1 VETKKLTLW
10 SGIQSNRQQEGHG
23 KLSTNAEISDDS
35 ATRLAVGKSTTGV
48 TTMDETISSETTTG
62 QTTLGSRTIGTP
74 TSCEVKPA
82 NAKPGKLTIDPL
94 IATEL
99 TADSPTLPSA
109 DAVDGLA
116 LGAVTNAAVTDAA
129 ETTVIEIPRIARALR
144 HRDFRLFWTGNFLSN
159 IGTWM
164 QNIAQGWLV
173 LQLTNSA
180 FWLGLVGFAASF
192 PILLFALVGGVIAD
206 HVNKRKMLMV
216 TQSAMMTFAF
226 IMAALAY
233 FKIINVNEIIFLAL
247 GTGIA
252 MSLNTPTY
260 QALVPQ
266 LVPREDLTNAIALN
280 SAQFNMSR
288 VLGPTLGGFAMAIF
302 GVAGNFFL
310 NGLSFLAVLIAL
322 TRIRYTE
329 PVPNQADRLTPTA
342 DHLAPMQAD
351 SSVPPQAD
359 RFVPPQT
366 DQFNAPGE
374 GYLSPRAGGLWEK
387 LKQGFVYAFRHS
399 AMSSLILLVAIGSL
413 LAIPYLTFV
422 PYFARD
428 VLGTGER
435 GLGILM
441 ACSGAGAFLGAIT
454 IASLTH
460 LRRRGLF
467 VVRASAGFY
476 AAIIAFT
483 FSRNFY
489 LSGLLLAVAGY
500 CMIISVATIN
510 SLLQHLAEDHMRG
523 RVMSIYS
530 TAFLGLPPIG
540 CLIAGSLSHLFY
552 APHVIAGMCSLAIG
566 GSMAVYVN
574 KEGLRELD

>member
-1 VETKKLTLW
+1 VAFSFSNQRCLLVGA
-10 SGIQSNRQQEGHG
+10 GIRHPQDQN
-23 KLSTNAEISDDS
+23 KLSSDAEMNSGGAEPPHVAEPPAES
-35 ATRLAVGKSTTGV
+35 NVGPLANGALNLDQAPVP
-48 TTMDETISSETTTG
+48 
-62 QTTLGSRTIGTP
+62 R
-74 TSCEVKPA
+74 
-82 NAKPGKLTIDPL
+82 
-94 IATEL
+94 
-99 TADSPTLPSA
+99 A

-116 LGAVTNAAVTDAA
+116 HGAVTDTA
-129 ETTVIEIPRIARALR
+129 ETTVIELPRIARALR
-144 HRDFRLFWTGNFLSN
+144 HHDFRMFWIGNFLSN
-159 IGTWM
+159 VGTWM

-180 FWLGLVGFAASF
+180 FWLGVVGFAASF
-192 PILLFALVGGVIAD
+192 PILLFALIGGVIAD

-216 TQSAMMTFAF
+216 TQSAMMIFAF

-233 FKIINVNEIIFLAL
+233 FKVNGHPLINVTEIIFLAL

-288 VLGPTLGGFAMAIF
+288 VIGPTLGGFAMALF

-310 NGLSFLAVLIAL
+310 NGLSFLAVLVAL
-322 TRIRYTE
+322 SRIKYAR
-329 PVPNQADRLTPTA
+329 AA
-342 DHLAPMQAD
+342 APQ
-351 SSVPPQAD
+351 
-359 RFVPPQT
+359 
-366 DQFNAPGE
+366 E
-374 GYLSPRAGGLWEK
+374 GHFWEK
-387 LKQGFVYAFRHS
+387 MKQGFDYVFRHA
-399 AMSSLILLVAIGSL
+399 AMSSLVLLVAIGSL

-428 VLGTGER
+428 VLHSDEP

-460 LRRRGLF
+460 IRSRGLF
-467 VVRASAGFY
+467 VVRASVGFY

-489 LSGLLLAVAGY
+489 LSGLLLSVAGY

-510 SLLQHLAEDHMRG
+510 SLLQHLAEDPMRG

-540 CLIAGSLSHLFY
+540 CLIAGSLSHFFY
-552 APHVIAGMCSLAIG
+552 APHVIAGMCSLALG
-566 GSMAVYVN
+566 GSLAVYVN
-574 KEGLRELD
+574 KAGLKELD

>member
-1 VETKKLTLW
+1 MNGGGVALPPVADPIGNEEIGEAPLCEPTL
-10 SGIQSNRQQEGHG
+10 GG
-23 KLSTNAEISDDS
+23 
-35 ATRLAVGKSTTGV
+35 
-48 TTMDETISSETTTG
+48 TTTSEG
-62 QTTLGSRTIGTP
+62 VG
-74 TSCEVKPA
+74 
-82 NAKPGKLTIDPL
+82 
-94 IATEL
+94 EL
-99 TADSPTLPSA
+99 TVDELAAGDLAAGEPTLPRA
-109 DAVDGLA
+109 DAIDGLA
-116 LGAVTNAAVTDAA
+116 LGAVTDAA
-129 ETTVIEIPRIARALR
+129 ETTVIEIPRLARALR

-180 FWLGLVGFAASF
+180 FWLGVVGFAASF
-192 PILLFALVGGVIAD
+192 PILLFALIGGVIAD
-206 HVNKRKMLMV
+206 HVNKRKLLMV
-216 TQSAMMTFAF
+216 TQSAMMIFAF

-233 FKIINVNEIIFLAL
+233 FKVINVHEIVFLAL

-266 LVPREDLTNAIALN
+266 LVPRKDLTNAIALN

-288 VLGPTLGGFAMAIF
+288 VLGPTLGGFAMALI

-310 NGLSFLAVLIAL
+310 NGLSFLAVLVAL

-329 PVPNQADRLTPTA
+329 PVL
-342 DHLAPMQAD
+342 
-351 SSVPPQAD
+351 PQAD
-359 RFVPPQT
+359 RFE
-366 DQFNAPGE
+366 APRE
-374 GYLSPRAGGLWEK
+374 GHLSPLRAAGIREK
-387 LKQGFVYAFRHS
+387 LKQGFIYAFRHS

-428 VLGTGER
+428 VLGSDEP

-454 IASLTH
+454 IASLMH
-460 LRRRGLF
+460 IRQRGLF
-467 VVRASAGFY
+467 VVRALAGFY

-510 SLLQHLAEDHMRG
+510 SLLQHLADDHMRG

-530 TAFLGLPPIG
+530 TAFLGLPPLG
-540 CLIAGSLSHLFY
+540 CLIAGSLSHVFY

>member
-1 VETKKLTLW
+1 VAL
-10 SGIQSNRQQEGHG
+10 NRIRHQQGQEN
-23 KLSTNAEISDDS
+23 LSSDAEIN
-35 ATRLAVGKSTTGV
+35 GGSTAEPDTIA
-48 TTMDETISSETTTG
+48 ELTISALATG
-62 QTTLGSRTIGTP
+62 EP
-74 TSCEVKPA
+74 TVPR
-82 NAKPGKLTIDPL
+82 
-94 IATEL
+94 
-99 TADSPTLPSA
+99 A

-116 LGAVTNAAVTDAA
+116 HGAVTDAA

-180 FWLGLVGFAASF
+180 FWLGVVGFAASF
-192 PILLFALVGGVIAD
+192 PILLFALIGGVIAD

-216 TQSAMMTFAF
+216 TQSAMMAFAF

-233 FKIINVNEIIFLAL
+233 FKIHGRPMINVTEIVLLAL

-288 VLGPTLGGFAMAIF
+288 VLGPTLGGFAMALF

-310 NGLSFLAVLIAL
+310 NGLSFLAVLVAL
-322 TRIRYTE
+322 TRIRYIE
-329 PVPNQADRLTPTA
+329 PA
-342 DHLAPMQAD
+342 APA
-351 SSVPPQAD
+351 
-359 RFVPPQT
+359 
-366 DQFNAPGE
+366 E
-374 GYLSPRAGGLWEK
+374 GHLWEK
-387 LKQGFVYAFRHS
+387 LKQGFIYVFRNP
-399 AMSSLILLVAIGSL
+399 AMSALVLLVAISSL

-428 VLGTGER
+428 VLASDEP
-435 GLGILM
+435 GLGVLM

-454 IASLTH
+454 IASVTH
-460 LRRRGLF
+460 MRRRGLF
-467 VVRASAGFY
+467 VFRAFAGFY

-489 LSGLLLAVAGY
+489 LSGLILAIAGY
-500 CMIISVATIN
+500 CMIISAATIN

-523 RVMSIYS
+523 RVMSIYA

-540 CLIAGSLSHLFY
+540 CLIAGSMAHVIG
-552 APHVIAGMCSLAIG
+552 APLAIAGMSALALAGSLG
-566 GSMAVYVN
+566 VYLGR
-574 KEGLRELD
+574 EGLRELD

>member
-1 VETKKLTLW
+1 MGISSTDVELNGGTAQQSHFNPAKLADEMNN
-10 SGIQSNRQQEGHG
+10 G
-23 KLSTNAEISDDS
+23 
-35 ATRLAVGKSTTGV
+35 GKSTI
-48 TTMDETISSETTTG
+48 EESTIE
-62 QTTLGSRTIGTP
+62 QAAP
-74 TSCEVKPA
+74 VE
-82 NAKPGKLTIDPL
+82 LTIRQ
-94 IATEL
+94 L
-99 TADSPTLPSA
+99 TTDAPTLPNA

-116 LGAVTNAAVTDAA
+116 LGPVTDAA
-129 ETTVIEIPRIARALR
+129 GTDAAGTTVIEIPRIARALR

-180 FWLGLVGFAASF
+180 FWLGVVGFAASF
-192 PILLFALVGGVIAD
+192 PILLFALIGGVIAD
-206 HVNKRKMLMV
+206 HVNKRKMLMI

-322 TRIRYTE
+322 TRIRYIE
-329 PVPNQADRLTPTA
+329 PVLPQPDDL
-342 DHLAPMQAD
+342 
-351 SSVPPQAD
+351 VPPQAD
-359 RFVPPQT
+359 RS
-366 DQFNAPGE
+366 NAPRE
-374 GYLSPRAGGLWEK
+374 GHFSPPRAGRLWEK
-387 LKQGFVYAFRHS
+387 LKQGFTYAFRHS

-428 VLGTGER
+428 VLGSGAR

-454 IASLTH
+454 IASLMH

-540 CLIAGSLSHLFY
+540 CLIAGSLSHVFY

>member
-1 VETKKLTLW
+1 MNGGRAEPLPVADPTGE
-10 SGIQSNRQQEGHG
+10 
-23 KLSTNAEISDDS
+23 STTCAS
-35 ATRLAVGKSTTGV
+35 ATVEKTVGDLAADELTIGELTTG
-48 TTMDETISSETTTG
+48 E
-62 QTTLGSRTIGTP
+62 P
-74 TSCEVKPA
+74 TVPR
-82 NAKPGKLTIDPL
+82 
-94 IATEL
+94 
-99 TADSPTLPSA
+99 A

-116 LGAVTNAAVTDAA
+116 HGAVTDAA
-129 ETTVIEIPRIARALR
+129 ETTVIEVPRLARALR

-159 IGTWM
+159 VGTWM

-180 FWLGLVGFAASF
+180 FWLGVVGFAASF
-192 PILLFALVGGVIAD
+192 PILLFALIGGVIAD
-206 HVNKRKMLMV
+206 HVNKRKLLMV
-216 TQSAMMTFAF
+216 TQSAMMIFAF

-233 FKIINVNEIIFLAL
+233 FKVNGRPMINVTEIVLLAL

-288 VLGPTLGGFAMAIF
+288 VLGPTLGGFAMALF

-310 NGLSFLAVLIAL
+310 NGLSFLAVLLAL
-322 TRIRYTE
+322 TRIRYIE
-329 PVPNQADRLTPTA
+329 PAAPQEG
-342 DHLAPMQAD
+342 HLWQ
-351 SSVPPQAD
+351 
-359 RFVPPQT
+359 
-366 DQFNAPGE
+366 
-374 GYLSPRAGGLWEK
+374 K
-387 LKQGFVYAFRHS
+387 LKQGFIYVFRNP
-399 AMSSLILLVAIGSL
+399 AMSSLVLLVAIGSL
-413 LAIPYLTFV
+413 LAIPYLTFI

-428 VLGTGER
+428 VLASDEP

-454 IASLTH
+454 IASVTH
-460 LRRRGLF
+460 MRSRGLF
-467 VVRASAGFY
+467 VVRAFAGFY

-489 LSGLLLAVAGY
+489 LSGLILTIAGY
-500 CMIISVATIN
+500 CMIISAATIN

-540 CLIAGSLSHLFY
+540 CLIAGSMAHVIG
-552 APHVIAGMCSLAIG
+552 APLAIAGMSALALLGSLG
-566 GSMAVYVN
+566 VYLGR
-574 KEGLRELD
+574 EGLRELD

>member
-1 VETKKLTLW
+1 
-10 SGIQSNRQQEGHG
+10 
-23 KLSTNAEISDDS
+23 
-35 ATRLAVGKSTTGV
+35 
-48 TTMDETISSETTTG
+48 
-62 QTTLGSRTIGTP
+62 
-74 TSCEVKPA
+74 
-82 NAKPGKLTIDPL
+82 
-94 IATEL
+94 
-99 TADSPTLPSA
+99 
-109 DAVDGLA
+109 
-116 LGAVTNAAVTDAA
+116 
-129 ETTVIEIPRIARALR
+129 
-144 HRDFRLFWTGNFLSN
+144 
-159 IGTWM
+159 
-164 QNIAQGWLV
+164 
-173 LQLTNSA
+173 
-180 FWLGLVGFAASF
+180 
-192 PILLFALVGGVIAD
+192 
-206 HVNKRKMLMV
+206 
-216 TQSAMMTFAF
+216 
-226 IMAALAY
+226 
-233 FKIINVNEIIFLAL
+233 
-247 GTGIA
+247 

-288 VLGPTLGGFAMAIF
+288 VLGPTLGGFAMALI

-310 NGLSFLAVLIAL
+310 NGLSFLAVLVAL
-322 TRIRYTE
+322 TRIRYIE
-329 PVPNQADRLTPTA
+329 PAAQP
-342 DHLAPMQAD
+342 
-351 SSVPPQAD
+351 
-359 RFVPPQT
+359 
-366 DQFNAPGE
+366 E
-374 GYLSPRAGGLWEK
+374 GHLWEK
-387 LKQGFVYAFRHS
+387 LKQGFAYAFRHS

-428 VLGTGER
+428 VLGTDEP

-454 IASLTH
+454 IASLMH
-460 LRRRGLF
+460 IRQRGLF
-467 VVRASAGFY
+467 VVRALAGFY

-566 GSMAVYVN
+566 GSLAVYVN

>member
-1 VETKKLTLW
+1 LP
-10 SGIQSNRQQEGHG
+10 
-23 KLSTNAEISDDS
+23 NAQ
-35 ATRLAVGKSTTGV
+35 AA
-48 TTMDETISSETTTG
+48 
-62 QTTLGSRTIGTP
+62 
-74 TSCEVKPA
+74 
-82 NAKPGKLTIDPL
+82 
-94 IATEL
+94 
-99 TADSPTLPSA
+99 
-109 DAVDGLA
+109 DGLA
-116 LGAVTNAAVTDAA
+116 RGAVTDAA

-206 HVNKRKMLMV
+206 HMNKRKLLMA
-216 TQSAMMTFAF
+216 TQSTMMLLAF
-226 IMAALAY
+226 IMAALTYTHHIDKYGIAL
-233 FKIINVNEIIFLAL
+233 LAL

-252 MSLNTPTY
+252 MSLNTPSY
-260 QALVPQ
+260 QALMPQ
-266 LVPREDLTNAIALN
+266 LVPKEDLTNAIAIN
-280 SAQFNMSR
+280 SAQFNLSR
-288 VLGPTLGGFAMAIF
+288 VLGPTIGGFAMALV

-322 TRIRYTE
+322 TRIKYVE
-329 PVPNQADRLTPTA
+329 PAIHQEG
-342 DHLAPMQAD
+342 HLWQKMQ
-351 SSVPPQAD
+351 
-359 RFVPPQT
+359 
-366 DQFNAPGE
+366 
-374 GYLSPRAGGLWEK
+374 
-387 LKQGFVYAFRHS
+387 QGFAYVLKHS
-399 AMSSLILLVAIGSL
+399 AMSSLILMVAIGSF

-428 VLGTGER
+428 ILGSDEP

-454 IASLTH
+454 IASISLI
-460 LRRRGLF
+460 RWRGKF
-467 VVRASAGFY
+467 VVRAAAGFY

-489 LSGLLLAVAGY
+489 LSGFFLMLAGY

-510 SLLQHLAEDHMRG
+510 SSLQHLAENHMRG

-540 CLIAGSLSHLFY
+540 CLIAGSLARIISV
-552 APHVIAGMCSLAIG
+552 PHVIAGMSILALL
-566 GSMAVYVN
+566 GSVGVYW
-574 KEGLRELD
+574 KREGLRELD

>member
-1 VETKKLTLW
+1 M
-10 SGIQSNRQQEGHG
+10 
-23 KLSTNAEISDDS
+23 STHAEINGGGAGQAPVAEAIGDAKIGDARISD
-35 ATRLAVGKSTTGV
+35 ALADDVQIVESGELHLGELKVGEFTT
-48 TTMDETISSETTTG
+48 DEIA
-62 QTTLGSRTIGTP
+62 
-74 TSCEVKPA
+74 A
-82 NAKPGKLTIDPL
+82 NPPM
-94 IATEL
+94 
-99 TADSPTLPSA
+99 LPRA

-116 LGAVTNAAVTDAA
+116 LGAVTDAAVTDAA
-129 ETTVIEIPRIARALR
+129 ATTVIEIPRLARALR
-144 HRDFRLFWTGNFLSN
+144 HRDFRLFWTGNLLSN

-180 FWLGLVGFAASF
+180 FWLGVVGFAASF
-192 PILLFALVGGVIAD
+192 PILLFALIGGVIAD
-206 HVNKRKMLMV
+206 HVNKRKLLMV

-233 FKIINVNEIIFLAL
+233 FKVINVHEIVFLAL

-288 VLGPTLGGFAMAIF
+288 VLGPTLGGFAMAIV

-329 PVPNQADRLTPTA
+329 PV
-342 DHLAPMQAD
+342 AP
-351 SSVPPQAD
+351 
-359 RFVPPQT
+359 R
-366 DQFNAPGE
+366 E
-374 GYLSPRAGGLWEK
+374 GHLWEK
-387 LKQGFVYAFRHS
+387 LKQGFIYAFSHS

-413 LAIPYLTFV
+413 LAVPYLTFV

-428 VLGTGER
+428 VLGTDEP

-454 IASLTH
+454 IASLMH
-460 LRRRGLF
+460 IRQRGLF
-467 VVRASAGFY
+467 VVRALAGFY

-510 SLLQHLAEDHMRG
+510 SLMQHLADDSMRG

-530 TAFLGLPPIG
+530 TAFLGLPPLG

-566 GSMAVYVN
+566 GSLAVYVN

>member
-1 VETKKLTLW
+1 M
-10 SGIQSNRQQEGHG
+10 
-23 KLSTNAEISDDS
+23 STNAEINGGSPEPPPVANPIGES
-35 ATRLAVGKSTTGV
+35 KI
-48 TTMDETISSETTTG
+48 EE
-62 QTTLGSRTIGTP
+62 QTVPR
-74 TSCEVKPA
+74 
-82 NAKPGKLTIDPL
+82 
-94 IATEL
+94 
-99 TADSPTLPSA
+99 A
-109 DAVDGLA
+109 DAMDGLA
-116 LGAVTNAAVTDAA
+116 HGAVTDAA
-129 ETTVIEIPRIARALR
+129 ETSVIELPRIARALR

-173 LQLTNSA
+173 LQLTSSA
-180 FWLGLVGFAASF
+180 FWLGVVGFAASF

-206 HVNKRKMLMV
+206 NVNKRKLLLV
-216 TQSAMMTFAF
+216 TQSAMMVFAF

-233 FKIINVNEIIFLAL
+233 FKVINVREILLLAL

-288 VLGPTLGGFAMAIF
+288 VLGPTLGGFAMAIV

-310 NGLSFLAVLIAL
+310 NGLSFLAVLVAL
-322 TRIRYTE
+322 SQIRYVE
-329 PVPNQADRLTPTA
+329 PAVRQ
-342 DHLAPMQAD
+342 
-351 SSVPPQAD
+351 
-359 RFVPPQT
+359 
-366 DQFNAPGE
+366 E
-374 GYLSPRAGGLWEK
+374 GRLWEK
-387 LKQGFVYAFRHS
+387 LKQGFAYVFRH
-399 AMSSLILLVAIGSL
+399 AEMSSLVLLVAIGSL

-428 VLGTGER
+428 VLGSDEP
-435 GLGILM
+435 GLGVLM

-454 IASLTH
+454 IAYVTA

-467 VVRASAGFY
+467 VVRASAGLY

-489 LSGLLLAVAGY
+489 LSGLLLMVAGY

-540 CLIAGSLSHLFY
+540 CLIAGSLARVIS
-552 APHVIAGMCSLAIG
+552 APHAIAGMSALALLGSLV
-566 GSMAVYVN
+566 VYLGRA
-574 KEGLRELD
+574 GLRELD

>member
-1 VETKKLTLW
+1 
-10 SGIQSNRQQEGHG
+10 
-23 KLSTNAEISDDS
+23 LSSDAEMNGGS
-35 ATRLAVGKSTTGV
+35 AESAVI
-48 TTMDETISSETTTG
+48 DE
-62 QTTLGSRTIGTP
+62 P
-74 TSCEVKPA
+74 TVPR
-82 NAKPGKLTIDPL
+82 
-94 IATEL
+94 
-99 TADSPTLPSA
+99 A

-116 LGAVTNAAVTDAA
+116 HGAVTDAA

-144 HRDFRLFWTGNFLSN
+144 HRDFRLFWTGNLLSN

-180 FWLGLVGFAASF
+180 FWLGVVGFAASF
-192 PILLFALVGGVIAD
+192 PILLFALIGGVIAD
-206 HVNKRKMLMV
+206 HMNKRKLLMV
-216 TQSAMMTFAF
+216 TQSAMMVFAF

-233 FKIINVNEIIFLAL
+233 FKIINVHEIIFLAL

-288 VLGPTLGGFAMAIF
+288 VLGPTLGGFAMALF

-310 NGLSFLAVLIAL
+310 NGLSFLAVLLAL
-322 TRIRYTE
+322 TRIRYIE
-329 PVPNQADRLTPTA
+329 PAAPQEG
-342 DHLAPMQAD
+342 HLWQ
-351 SSVPPQAD
+351 
-359 RFVPPQT
+359 
-366 DQFNAPGE
+366 
-374 GYLSPRAGGLWEK
+374 K
-387 LKQGFVYAFRHS
+387 LKQGFIYVFRNPE
-399 AMSSLILLVAIGSL
+399 MSSLVLLVAIGSL
-413 LAIPYLTFV
+413 LAIPYLTFI

-428 VLGTGER
+428 VLASDEP

-454 IASLTH
+454 IASVTH
-460 LRRRGLF
+460 MRRRGLF
-467 VVRASAGFY
+467 VVRAFVGFY

-489 LSGLLLAVAGY
+489 LSGLILTIAGY
-500 CMIISVATIN
+500 CMIISAATIN

-540 CLIAGSLSHLFY
+540 CLIAGSMAHVIG
-552 APHVIAGMCSLAIG
+552 APLAIAGMSALALLGSLG
-566 GSMAVYVN
+566 VYLG
-574 KEGLRELD
+574 KSGLRELD

>member
-1 VETKKLTLW
+1 LLVGA
-10 SGIQSNRQQEGHG
+10 GIRHQQGHG
-23 KLSTNAEISDDS
+23 QLSTDAEIYGGGAQQPTIVDPIADS
-35 ATRLAVGKSTTGV
+35 
-48 TTMDETISSETTTG
+48 
-62 QTTLGSRTIGTP
+62 TIGELT
-74 TSCEVKPA
+74 
-82 NAKPGKLTIDPL
+82 TIDL
-94 IATEL
+94 AT
-99 TADSPTLPSA
+99 DSPTLPRA

-116 LGAVTNAAVTDAA
+116 HGAVTDAA
-129 ETTVIEIPRIARALR
+129 ETTVLEIPRLARALR

-180 FWLGLVGFAASF
+180 FWLGVVGFAASF
-192 PILLFALVGGVIAD
+192 PILLFALIGGVIAD
-206 HVNKRKMLMV
+206 HVNKRKLLMV
-216 TQSAMMTFAF
+216 TQSAMMIFAF

-233 FKIINVNEIIFLAL
+233 FKVNGRPMINVTEIVFLAL

-288 VLGPTLGGFAMAIF
+288 VLGPTLGGFAMALI

-310 NGLSFLAVLIAL
+310 NGLSFLAVLVAL
-322 TRIRYTE
+322 TRIRYIE
-329 PVPNQADRLTPTA
+329 PVLPKADHFEAPQAD
-342 DHLAPMQAD
+342 HSEAPR
-351 SSVPPQAD
+351 AD
-359 RFVPPQT
+359 RFVPPQAEG
-366 DQFNAPGE
+366 FKAPRE
-374 GYLSPRAGGLWEK
+374 GHLSPPRARHLWEK
-387 LKQGFVYAFRHS
+387 LKQGFAYAFRHS

-428 VLGTGER
+428 VLGSDEP

-454 IASLTH
+454 IASLMH

-467 VVRASAGFY
+467 VVRALAGFY